1 MSISSIPVFQNTFR
15 KTDEWLDEIMNLLD
29 WDDRKRAYKA
39 LREVLHTLR
48 DVLSVEEATDFAA
61 QLPMLVKGI
70 FYDGWNPTG
79 KPIRMHTAE
88 EFVSTVN
95 QVFPDPETSEYIDPE
110 DITRAVLKV
119 ISSHVSAGE
128 IKDIVA
134 SMPEKLRELWVE

>member
-1 MSISSIPVFQNTFR
+1 MSISSIPVFQNTIR
-15 KTDEWLDEIMNLLD
+15 KTEEWIDEIMNLMD
-29 WDDRKRAYKA
+29 WADQKRAYKA

-48 DVLSVEEATDFAA
+48 DALTVEEATDLAA

-70 FYDGWNPTG
+70 YYDGWNPTG

-88 EFVSTVN
+88 QFVSAVN
-95 QVFPDPETSEYIDPE
+95 KSFPDPELSEYIDPE
-110 DITRAVLKV
+110 DITRAVFKV

-134 SMPEKLRELWVE
+134 SLPEKIRELWD